1 MKIGIVGTG
10 MVGATAAYAFVMS
23 GVGREIVLVDLN
35 PKRSLAEAQ
44 DITHAVPFANPLRI
58 TSGKYEDLVGC
69 KVVIVAA
76 GVGQKPGETR
86 LQLLERNAAV
96 FAQVIPAILHYA
108 PDTILIVAT
117 NPVDIMTHMAAHFA
131 AKVGLPKSRVIGSG
145 TTLDT
150 ARFRSLVGELAGVD
164 SYHVHG
170 YVVGEHGDS
179 EVVLWSQTHIG
190 SVPLTDFCLSRNIDL
205 NQEKMDDISLRVRK
219 AAYTIIEGKGATY
232 YGIGSALVQISRVI
246 LKNETSLLTICSPQ
260 EEIAGV
266 KNVTVS
272 MPVLFNAD
280 GVLDMLP
287 IPMNEHEYKQLN
299 QSATVVK
306 SAIESIQ
313 LD

>member
-1 MKIGIVGTG
+1 MRIGIVGTG

-23 GVGREIVLVDLN
+23 GVGREVVLVDLN

-58 TSGKYEDLVGC
+58 FSGEYQDLAGC

-96 FAQVIPAILHYA
+96 FAQVIPAILRYA
-108 PDTILIVAT
+108 SNTILVIAT
-117 NPVDIMTHMAAHFA
+117 NPVDVMTHMAAHFA
-131 AKVGLPKSRVIGSG
+131 SKYGLPKSRVIGSG

-150 ARFRSLVGELAGVD
+150 ARFRSLVGELVGVD

-179 EVVLWSQTHIG
+179 EVVLWSQTNIG
-190 SVPLTDFCLSRNIDL
+190 SVPLLDFCRSRGIAL
-205 NQEKMDDISLRVRK
+205 TQEKMDEIGLRVRK

-232 YGIGSALVQISRVI
+232 YGIGSALVKISRVI

-260 EEIAGV
+260 EEIAGI
-266 KNVTVS
+266 KDVTVS
-272 MPVLFNAD
+272 MPLLFNAD

-287 IPMNEHEYKQLN
+287 IPMSQSEYHQLN
-299 QSATVVK
+299 HSAAVVRK
-306 SAIESIQ
+306 AIESIP
-313 LD
+313 LE